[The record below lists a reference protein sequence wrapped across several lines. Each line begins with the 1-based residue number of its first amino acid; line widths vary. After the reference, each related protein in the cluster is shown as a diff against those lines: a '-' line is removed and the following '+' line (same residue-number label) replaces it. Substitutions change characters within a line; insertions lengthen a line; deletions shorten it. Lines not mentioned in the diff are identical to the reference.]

1 MASGRWTNA
10 VVALGSLLVSLF
22 LGEVALRA
30 VVRLPARR
38 VLPEVRYAPH
48 PVRRFTLLP
57 NQQVFSYGAPVRIDE
72 RGFRANGPAAH
83 ARGGGP
89 AILALGDSFT
99 FGLGV
104 RDEETWPA
112 RLEGL
117 VSTRLRRPVE
127 VINAG
132 TISYGVFQAMDLLK
146 TAGLAERPRVVVHAL
161 YWNDFMNAAA
171 PPPDAPP
178 GVDENGYFTWDQL
191 SSQPGTARRL
201 LSMATSSSALAFTLR
216 QAAGAV
222 AGSGSATA
230 GYGAEY
236 RRFLEN
242 GLTRDDWGP
251 VERFY
256 EELRQLGEEHDFAP
270 FVLVMPVRDLV
281 LRDRP
286 QLHPYPRAA
295 SEMLERIGIPFV
307 DAFEL
312 WADGSRGG
320 EYFLPEGADAHLNAD
335 GYALVAE
342 AAARAIAADRRIGRI
357 LSEPGRSAA
366 TAFE

>member
-1 MASGRWTNA
+1 LTNA
-10 VVALGSLLVSLF
+10 VLALGSLLVSLL

-30 VVRLPARR
+30 VVQLTARR

-57 NQQVFSYGAPVRIDE
+57 DQQVFSYGAPARIDE
-72 RGFRANGPAAH
+72 RGFRANGPASAP
-83 ARGGGP
+83 RGDAP

-112 RLEGL
+112 RLETL
-117 VSTRLRRPVE
+117 VSAMLRQPID

-132 TISYGVFQAMDLLK
+132 TISYGVFQEMDLLK

-171 PPPDAPP
+171 PPPGARPV
-178 GVDENGYFTWDQL
+178 VDENGYFTWDQL
-191 SSQPGTARRL
+191 SSPPGAARRL
-201 LSMATSSSALAFTLR
+201 LSTATSSSALAYTLR

-222 AGSGSATA
+222 VGSAGATA

-236 RRFLEN
+236 TRFIES
-242 GLTRDDWGP
+242 GLTPEDWRP
-251 VERFY
+251 VELFY
-256 EELRQLGEEHDFAP
+256 EELKRLGEERGFAP
-270 FVLVMPVRDLV
+270 FAVIMPVRDLV
-281 LRDRP
+281 LRGEPRT
-286 QLHPYPRAA
+286 HPYPRAA
-295 SEMLERIGIPFV
+295 RDMLGRLGIPFL

-312 WADGSRGG
+312 WAGRRGD
-320 EYFLPEGADAHLNAD
+320 EDFLPEGADAHLNAA
-335 GYALVAE
+335 GYARLAE
-342 AAARAIAADRRIGRI
+342 ATARRLLADERINRI
-357 LSEPGRSAA
+357 LSENSRAAA